1 MMVYRKQENRQ
12 ENIKLQSR
20 VVLVCEVNKY
30 ARAAVC

>member
-12 ENIKLQSR
+12 DNIRLQPR

-30 ARAAVC
+30 ARAVC